1 MGPSLSRDA
10 GEGLPRSPCMNQET
24 NGFVPV
30 ASVADIP
37 PGAMKCVA
45 IDRERVLVANVE
57 GIFYA
62 IGDMCGHRRA
72 PLSAGELDGYL
83 VECPLHYAIFDV
95 RTGKF
100 VVGPISAD
108 VPAYETRV
116 DGDTVLVK
124 R

>member
-1 MGPSLSRDA
+1 MTADA
-10 GEGLPRSPCMNQET
+10 TSTPPP
-24 NGFVPV
+24 GFVPV

-57 GIFYA
+57 GTFYA

-72 PLSAGELDGYL
+72 PLSAGQLDGYL

-100 VVGPISAD
+100 IDGPLSAD

>member
-1 MGPSLSRDA
+1 MTAPASNPPD
-10 GEGLPRSPCMNQET
+10 
-24 NGFVPV
+24 GFVAV
-30 ASVADIP
+30 ASTADIS

-45 IDRERVLVANVE
+45 VDRVRVLLANID

-100 VVGPISAD
+100 VDGPTSAD
-108 VPAYETRV
+108 VPAHETRV
-116 DGDTVLVK
+116 DGDTILVK
-124 R
+124 LESRPAA

>member
-1 MGPSLSRDA
+1 MPD
-10 GEGLPRSPCMNQET
+10 E
-24 NGFVPV
+24 FVAV
-30 ASVADIP
+30 ARTADIP

-45 IDRERVLVANVE
+45 VERNRVLIANVD

-72 PLSAGELDGYL
+72 PLSAGILDGYL

-100 VVGPISAD
+100 VVGPVSTD

-124 R
+124 LEQHPAA